1 MTGQAFRT
9 AETRQG
15 NFVKRI
21 FSYVGECAIIIQNIL
36 SASAWIKGA
45 WKQTDLGFWKVQG
58 YRREKRSHDI

>member
-1 MTGQAFRT
+1 MTGQVFRT
-9 AETRQG
+9 AGQG

-45 WKQTDLGFWKVQG
+45 QKQTDLGFRILKSTRLQKG
-58 YRREKRSHDI
+58 KEIT